1 MELTDTILS
10 NTPDDV
16 AVQADDSAYS
26 TSAVNTSAI
35 DPPEPTPD
43 GLRNTVPERTEY
55 GQNLRLAMACMDGA
69 ERLRSIKAAKVAL
82 ERTEQPRF
90 DVDETL
96 PPPPSNQTLST
107 QLQSLSAEVDT
118 HRAELVE
125 LLEQF
130 DEQQGWAAVG
140 ARNCAEWANAYLGI
154 AKVSAY
160 AYLKVGRELRELPII
175 RVLFRGGELSWS
187 KVRLL
192 VAVADADNER
202 QLAHASIDATVAD
215 VIRICKSFRW
225 KKTEQTVDPD
235 DDRLAEDIAA
245 DLQLRNRAV
254 TWRELPDGSTAI
266 HITLPPEKAQV
277 VLKSLEHCENELYE
291 GQNQTMPS
299 NEDVE
304 ASKNEADSVDRPT
317 FTQLRADAL
326 VLMAERSLEA
336 AGSDVSRTDRYQV
349 ILHVDKNDLAGTSD
363 SLPTQAPE
371 IPEQDTHDV
380 PKSLHVENFSHP
392 PFPGF
397 DPCPTRRPWVE
408 GAGPIAQSVA
418 RRITCDCSVVGMLF
432 NEGEPLNVGRKTRVW
447 PIAIWRA
454 IVARDRHCQFPGCNE
469 HRHLDIHHIIHW
481 ADGGETSVTNGISLC
496 HRHHSLVHEGG
507 YRIKRILPTDMQSRD
522 KVLIPTRH
530 RFRFIRPP
538 TLNTSNLSA
547 LNAIHVHRS
556 NTDSTHNDCA

>member
-1 MELTDTILS
+1 MELTDTFLS
-10 NTPDDV
+10 RTSDEV
-16 AVQADDSAYS
+16 AIQADDCVCS
-26 TSAVNTSAI
+26 TSTI
-35 DPPEPTPD
+35 DPPESTPD
-43 GLRNTVPERTEY
+43 GQRNTTPDRTEF

-82 ERTEQPRF
+82 EHTEQPRF
-90 DVDETL
+90 DVDEM
-96 PPPPSNQTLST
+96 PPPPRSIQTLST

-118 HRAELVE
+118 QRAELVE
-125 LLEQF
+125 LLVQF

-160 AYLKVGRELRELPII
+160 AYLKVGRELCELPII

-192 VAVADADNER
+192 VTVADADNER

-215 VIRICKSFRW
+215 VDRICKGFRW
-225 KKTEQTVDPD
+225 KKAEQTVDPA
-235 DDRLAEDIAA
+235 DDRAAEDIAA
-245 DLQLRNRAV
+245 DLQFRNRAV

-291 GQNQTMPS
+291 GLNQTMPS
-299 NEDVE
+299 NEDID
-304 ASKNEADSVDRPT
+304 AANNEVDSVDRPT
-317 FTQLRADAL
+317 PTQLRADAL
-326 VLMAERSLEA
+326 ILMAERSLEY
-336 AGSDVSRTDRYQV
+336 AGPDVSRADRYQV
-349 ILHVDKNDLAGTSD
+349 ILHVDKNDLASTSD
-363 SLPTQAPE
+363 SLPTQAQE
-371 IPEQDTHDV
+371 TPEQDTHDV
-380 PKSLHVENFSHP
+380 PKSLHVENGSHAL
-392 PFPGF
+392 FPGF
-397 DPCPTRRPWVE
+397 DPCPTRRPWIE

-454 IVARDRHCQFPGCNE
+454 IVTRDRHCQFPGCNE
-469 HRHLDIHHIIHW
+469 HQHLAIHHIIHW
-481 ADGGETSVTNGISLC
+481 ADGGETSVTNGLCLC
-496 HRHHSLVHEGG
+496 HRHHALVHEGG
-507 YRIKRILPTDMQSRD
+507 YRIERIAPTHIQSRD
-522 KVLIPTRH
+522 KVLLPTRH

-538 TLNTSNLSA
+538 TSNPNNLSA
-547 LNAIHVHRS
+547 LNAIHAHRS
-556 NTDSTHNDCA
+556 CTNSTHNDYA